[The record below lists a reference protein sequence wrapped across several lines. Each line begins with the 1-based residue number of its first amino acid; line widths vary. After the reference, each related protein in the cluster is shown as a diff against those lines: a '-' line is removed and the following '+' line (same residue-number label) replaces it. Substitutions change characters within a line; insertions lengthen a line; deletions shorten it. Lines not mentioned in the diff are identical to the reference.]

1 MVEAVAELIGVNS
14 FKESLCSQGRC
25 TMLVRGLSVT
35 AANKMR
41 MINSVGKKSESIVRL
56 EYIF

>member
-1 MVEAVAELIGVNS
+1 MVEAVAELIDVNV
-14 FKESLCSQGRC
+14 FKESLRSKDRC
-25 TMLVRGLSVT
+25 TMLVRGLPVT
-35 AANKMR
+35 ANKMR